1 MEKVRQRQTSEKVK
15 EVVLCFF
22 LLAKMIAE
30 TASLEFVAKGI
41 AINEM
46 KKEGMFV
53 ALEKLVTE
61 STSGS
66 ANAAAIM
73 VPVSNINAA
82 LKLTQEGFST
92 PSTTSSLISIISYS
106 SRVFCMHFEDV
117 NFIIMVM
124 I

>member
-1 MEKVRQRQTSEKVK
+1 
-15 EVVLCFF
+15 
-22 LLAKMIAE
+22 MIAE

-73 VPVSNINAA
+73 VPTSNINAA
-82 LKLTQEGFST
+82 LKLIQEGFST
-92 PSTTSSLISIISYS
+92 RSTTSSLMSIVSYS
-106 SRVFCMHFEDV
+106 SRVFCT
-117 NFIIMVM
+117 
-124 I
+124 

>member
-1 MEKVRQRQTSEKVK
+1 
-15 EVVLCFF
+15 
-22 LLAKMIAE
+22 MIAE

-73 VPVSNINAA
+73 VPTSNINAA
-82 LKLTQEGFST
+82 LKLIQEGFST
-92 PSTTSSLISIISYS
+92 LSTTSSLMSIVPYS
-106 SRVFCMHFEDV
+106 SRVFCT
-117 NFIIMVM
+117 
-124 I
+124 